1 MIMRRASGHPCS
13 VVAASA
19 LMGTREAMCAR
30 PPASARCAPPA
41 CPARSREEWL
51 STLWRYQ
58 RVRGGVTAND
68 EEAYRDF
75 VAGRWSALL
84 RTAYLLT
91 GDEHRA
97 EDLLQTSLAKLWLVW
112 GRVGSEHPE
121 AYVRRILITTS
132 TSWWRRRWQGER
144 PMSHAMPER
153 AAAGDF
159 TDRIADNDALI
170 TALRALTARQRA
182 VVVLRYAEDLPEA
195 EVAET
200 LGISVGSVKTLASR
214 GLARLRLSATQEQ
227 EVAS

>member
-1 MIMRRASGHPCS
+1 MRGAAGGPCS

-30 PPASARCAPPA
+30 PPANARYAPPA
-41 CPARSREEWL
+41 CPARSREESL

-68 EEAYRDF
+68 EEAFRDF

-112 GRVGSEHPE
+112 GRVGAEHPE
-121 AYVRRILITTS
+121 AYVRRILTTTS

-144 PMSHAMPER
+144 PMSDDMPEH
-153 AAAGDF
+153 AAPGDF
-159 TDRIADNDALI
+159 TDRLADKDDVVS
-170 TALRALTARQRA
+170 ALRALTPRQRA
-182 VVVLRYAEDLPEA
+182 DVVLRYAEDLSEADVA
-195 EVAET
+195 EV
-200 LGISVGSVKTLASR
+200 LGVSVGTVKTLASR
-214 GLARLRLSATQEQ
+214 GLARLRMNAIQEQ
-227 EVAS
+227 EVTS